1 MKYWGRSLI
10 VYLAIVTLLYGTK
23 EVWAISNYNRKV
35 TGAPGHST
43 FGFEPDPASYKRAET
58 PIPGMGGMAFGKGG
72 SGY

>member
-43 FGFEPDPASYKRAET
+43 FGFEPDPASYKRGGGWTAEDVGG
-58 PIPGMGGMAFGKGG
+58 PGM
-72 SGY
+72 